1 MNKFFYFN
9 GRQAVTDIISFKL
22 FTSKKLEKKLLKLLD
37 FFNNKNL
44 PTLPVG
50 ANILMSKYNIPEGK
64 ALGNKLKMIEKVW
77 VQNNFQITDKQVQ
90 KIAKG

>member
-1 MNKFFYFN
+1 MLLL
-9 GRQAVTDIISFKL
+9 KL
-22 FTSKKLEKKLLKLLD
+22 LKKLEKKLVKLLD
-37 FFNNKNL
+37 FYNSKTT

-64 ALGNKLKMIEKVW
+64 VLGNKLRMIEEIW
-77 VQNNFQITDKQVQ
+77 VQNGFQISDKQVQ